1 MIRRALLTLA
11 FATALAGQAAAFPD
25 RPLTLIYPYPPGS
38 DVAARPLAEAMAADL
53 GQPIVVVNRDG
64 ASGVVGMRALASSA
78 PDGYTIGYAPIT
90 PIAVQPH
97 MLRNSDLGPDAVAPV
112 CNVTENVI
120 GIVVRAALPVSDLAA
135 LVTAARSGQL
145 SFGSPGPN
153 SVPFLAV
160 ERLRA
165 TAGGEY
171 LHIPFRGGAA
181 SLTELVA
188 GRLDFTAAVVATAGG
203 LLQRGELRL
212 LAVFSERRHPT
223 FPDVPTVA
231 EAGFADATQPSFASL
246 YAPRGT
252 PAPVLERL
260 ELACRR
266 AAGSE
271 AFRRAAAAG
280 GVVVDWMGRA
290 ELQRRIEAQH
300 AAFGRLLRDL
310 GVEPD

>member
-1 MIRRALLTLA
+1 MTRRALV
-11 FATALAGQAAAFPD
+11 ALACVALATPAAAFPD

-53 GQPIVVVNRDG
+53 GQHIVVVNRDG
-64 ASGVVGMRALASSA
+64 ASGVVGMRALAVSV
-78 PDGYTIGYAPIT
+78 PDGHTIGYAPIT

-97 MLRNSDLGPDAVAPV
+97 MLRNSGLGPDALAPV
-112 CNVTENVI
+112 CNVTDNVI
-120 GIVVRAALPVSDLAA
+120 GIVVPATSPIADLPSLAA
-135 LVTAARSGQL
+135 AARSGQL

-165 TAGGEY
+165 AAGGEY
-171 LHIPFRGGAA
+171 LHVPFRGGGA
-181 SLTELVA
+181 SLTELLG

-203 LLQRGELRL
+203 LLRRGELRL
-212 LAVFSERRHPT
+212 LAVFSERRHPA

-231 EAGFADATQPSFASL
+231 EAGFPGALQPSFASL

-252 PAPVLERL
+252 PASVLDRL

-266 AAGSE
+266 AVESE

-290 ELQRRIEAQH
+290 ELQQRIEAQH
-300 AAFGRLLRDL
+300 AAFGRLLRNL
-310 GVEPD
+310 GVEPE